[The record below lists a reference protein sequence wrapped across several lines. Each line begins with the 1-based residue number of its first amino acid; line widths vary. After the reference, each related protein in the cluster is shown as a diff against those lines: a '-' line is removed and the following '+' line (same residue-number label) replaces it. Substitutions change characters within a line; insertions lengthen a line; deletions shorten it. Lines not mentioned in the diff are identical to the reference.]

1 MNSIWCIN
9 CDAEVEAVVIFY
21 EKIFDKQ
28 GDLDHVD
35 FIPLCRRCADAAD
48 IGARIG
54 EECLVENLP

>member
-1 MNSIWCIN
+1 MN